1 MRLFNPY
8 SYYPIHLCIVLAFT
22 LIYFI
27 YLSRIRTANRLFS
40 RKHTSYYIVAYSLVF
55 MVVVGLRPIHGAF
68 GDTTTIAETF
78 RLFSTSPFSIVGTQD
93 SLFYMLQWG
102 CAQVMDVEWF
112 LFICEILYIIPIIVA
127 CYRLLRNN
135 GDIGLLF
142 CLAALS
148 FFPYATNGVRNG
160 VATSLAFLAI
170 SLIRGGTVNKIIC
183 VLLSLVA
190 SYIHKSVSLPLLC
203 MFACYF
209 FKPQRIL
216 FIIWLLSIVV
226 SLLMGDVVADF
237 FANLGFD
244 DRLNRYIM
252 TEANEDLFSSTGF
265 RWDFLLYSAVP
276 IVIGYYILV
285 KKRTYNLTYLLLLG
299 TYILTNSFW
308 VMVIRAQYSNR
319 FAYLSWFLY
328 PIVICYPLLKLKIW
342 PKTQGSKVAYT
353 MVGHLAFTFIMYLIF
368 S

>member
-1 MRLFNPY
+1 
-8 SYYPIHLCIVLAFT
+8 
-22 LIYFI
+22 
-27 YLSRIRTANRLFS
+27 
-40 RKHTSYYIVAYSLVF
+40 
-55 MVVVGLRPIHGAF
+55 
-68 GDTTTIAETF
+68 
-78 RLFSTSPFSIVGTQD
+78 
-93 SLFYMLQWG
+93 
-102 CAQVMDVEWF
+102 
-112 LFICEILYIIPIIVA
+112 
-127 CYRLLRNN
+127 
-135 GDIGLLF
+135 
-142 CLAALS
+142 
-148 FFPYATNGVRNG
+148 
-160 VATSLAFLAI
+160 
-170 SLIRGGTVNKIIC
+170 
-183 VLLSLVA
+183 
-190 SYIHKSVSLPLLC
+190 